1 MQKQMQYFCQIT
13 NLDFIYEVKYRHIK
27 EKYRHIKVEHRH
39 ILPKSYKVIHKRWDF
54 KDDCTEFIHDFLQ
67 M

>member
-27 EKYRHIKVEHRH
+27 VEYRH